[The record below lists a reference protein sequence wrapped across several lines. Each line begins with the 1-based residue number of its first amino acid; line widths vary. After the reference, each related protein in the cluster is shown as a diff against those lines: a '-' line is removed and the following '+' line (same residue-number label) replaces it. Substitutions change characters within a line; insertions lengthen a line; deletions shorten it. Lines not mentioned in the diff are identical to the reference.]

1 MIKFDKIKIV
11 TSTDYISDIDNKSF
25 VINTKDGE
33 VLYYKYH
40 QENPY
45 YLLIMADY
53 SKNELIIEFT
63 GKILLSDYPQLINK
77 ETIMSCFDNI
87 NNLNICKLRVDSIID
102 DSSVLK
108 CDVTKDISEADIKS
122 ITSTIRQNLSNYT
135 KWNIKRYNSGVVIEN
150 VVSTPKYKKRLVI
163 YDKGKELNKAS
174 NSNFLNSTK
183 NSHEVIDYYKDKVRF
198 ELNLNTMYQIR
209 QLLNLPN
216 NKLNSV
222 LKSTANPILTIIDE
236 AVKYEP
242 LQQKSQ
248 TLRDYEHELLLR
260 DCNFD
265 LVKVEAKIRAL
276 SSKNTSIKRLMKP
289 YKELYKRLQ
298 NCKTPSIDI
307 RALVS

>member
-1 MIKFDKIKIV
+1 
-11 TSTDYISDIDNKSF
+11 
-25 VINTKDGE
+25 
-33 VLYYKYH
+33 
-40 QENPY
+40 
-45 YLLIMADY
+45 
-53 SKNELIIEFT
+53 
-63 GKILLSDYPQLINK
+63 
-77 ETIMSCFDNI
+77 
-87 NNLNICKLRVDSIID
+87 
-102 DSSVLK
+102 
-108 CDVTKDISEADIKS
+108 
-122 ITSTIRQNLSNYT
+122 
-135 KWNIKRYNSGVVIEN
+135 
-150 VVSTPKYKKRLVI
+150 
-163 YDKGKELNKAS
+163 
-174 NSNFLNSTK
+174 
-183 NSHEVIDYYKDKVRF
+183 
-198 ELNLNTMYQIR
+198 MYQIR